1 MHEIELREVSSQ
13 LNALLQ
19 TALNGEEVLILE
31 DKKPILKLTRIDT
44 TKPRRRRGS
53 AKGLIKMAPDF
64 DAPLDEFN
72 EYMQ

>member
-53 AKGLIKMAPDF
+53 AKGLIKMSPDF